1 MDLYEAMGSQRAV
14 RRLKADPISDAVLA
28 RVLTAASWAPTG
40 GNVQPFRM
48 ITVQDRQR
56 AQRFARPLRARVGN
70 LYPGD
75 ARPRLS
81 TPPRATE
88 DAARRRLSGCALG
101 SSAGDGRLLF

>member
-56 AQRFARPLRARVGN
+56 LSVLQGLYAQEWATYTPERCATKAQHSPSRDRRCCAQAIIWLRTWVKCR
-70 LYPGD
+70 
-75 ARPRLS
+75 
-81 TPPRATE
+81 
-88 DAARRRLSGCALG
+88 
-101 SSAGDGRLLF
+101 